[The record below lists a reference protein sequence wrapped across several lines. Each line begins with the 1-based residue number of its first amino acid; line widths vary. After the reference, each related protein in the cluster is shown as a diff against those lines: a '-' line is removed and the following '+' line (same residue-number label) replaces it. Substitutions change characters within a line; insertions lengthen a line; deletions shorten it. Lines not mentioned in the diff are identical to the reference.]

1 VDASKSDA
9 SNRDSKGFPN
19 ELSVERPLVSGV
31 AEGTRNWNPR
41 LALAL
46 LMGYFILLLLLG
58 QRVF

>member
-1 VDASKSDA
+1 
-9 SNRDSKGFPN
+9 
-19 ELSVERPLVSGV
+19 VERPLVSGV